1 MRIVIGRHLIYAPC
15 DPGIC
20 AKEWQLVTV
29 RTVATLLEPSR
40 VRGAVVSSVDELSIL
55 VDERACLR
63 SCATWT
69 SPASLASTTN
79 VCSVF
84 VAPAIVFSACAVHA
98 NKSFRL
104 EAVVH
109 SR

>member
-15 DPGIC
+15 DTGIC
-20 AKEWQLVTV
+20 AKKWQLVTV

-63 SCATWT
+63 SWT